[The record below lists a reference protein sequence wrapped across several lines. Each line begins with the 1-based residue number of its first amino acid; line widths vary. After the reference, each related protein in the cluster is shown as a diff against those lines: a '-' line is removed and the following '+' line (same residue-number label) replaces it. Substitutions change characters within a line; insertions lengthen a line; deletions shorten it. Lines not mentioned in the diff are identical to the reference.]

1 MHSPSPVRPGAA
13 DLELASE
20 IQNEAQRAGA
30 DTYLATPKL
39 MGTIYCYQNPLKLTI
54 FAPENNPP

>member
-39 MGTIYCYQNPLKLTI
+39 MGTIFLLSKPTETNHFRTWK
-54 FAPENNPP
+54 